1 MTKPTLTGE
10 PALTAGL
17 RVGIGIILSK
27 VNDGTAD
34 VEMQTGL
41 AVDAGDRTDLPDDGA
56 PADTPVEPSVSPTVP
71 TQQQA
76 RRKQRVTRWDR
87 PPEPHDWR
95 FFVGHLGR
103 ILIVTGLMM
112 FLFVAYQLWGTGIE
126 TSRAQNKLDDQF
138 QVLVAAESVADIERP
153 PNIVTDD
160 GVVVDPTSTGA
171 AFQALPLPSQTIED
185 IGEDIVDDIGD
196 ATADD
201 ADVDSGAEPPNAATP
216 YETIVPAAEQNLP
229 PYVRGDVLGRI
240 EIPNIGVDF
249 LFVPG
254 VSHEDLKAG
263 VGHFPDTPLP
273 GQLGNSAL
281 AGHRTT
287 YKAPFGNLDKV
298 NTGEDIVI
306 TLPGATYT
314 YVVTGTTVVDPSD
327 YWVISNSDPNLA
339 TLTLITCTPKRTSAQ
354 RLVVFAELD
363 PTRSGPV
370 GQATLPQL
378 DDPQA
383 GVLPDEPPVADTV
396 ATAPSTSAPS
406 TTANASAPVTTIDRA
421 DRAPA
426 TTSTPAGVAVG
437 EATPATTA
445 VTAAPETT
453 SVAGPTDDRSGPT
466 EGDAF
471 SGGWFDDTAAWPHI
485 VGWGALLAMI
495 AIGANRISR
504 KTRHDSIGI
513 LAGIVPFT
521 VCLYFFFENVNRLL
535 PPGL

>member
-1 MTKPTLTGE
+1 M
-10 PALTAGL
+10 A
-17 RVGIGIILSK
+17 
-27 VNDGTAD
+27 
-34 VEMQTGL
+34 TGL
-41 AVDAGDRTDLPDDGA
+41 ATDAGDRPDLPGDGA
-56 PADTPVEPSVSPTVP
+56 PAGETVEPSDSPIVP
-71 TQQQA
+71 IQPQA

-103 ILIVTGLMM
+103 ILIATGLMM

-126 TSRAQNKLDDQF
+126 TTRAQNKLDDQF

-160 GVVVDPTSTGA
+160 GVVVDPTSDGA

-185 IGEDIVDDIGD
+185 TSEDTSDATSEDIVDATGD
-196 ATADD
+196 DTSADL
-201 ADVDSGAEPPNAATP
+201 GAEPPAPATP
-216 YETIVPAAEQNLP
+216 YGTIVPAAEQNLP

-298 NTGEDIVI
+298 NPGEDIVI
-306 TLPGATYT
+306 TLPGETYT
-314 YVVTGTTVVDPSD
+314 YVITGTTVVDPSD

-339 TLTLITCTPKRTSAQ
+339 TLTLITCTPKRTSER

-383 GVLPDEPPVADTV
+383 GVLPDEPPVASTV
-396 ATAPSTSAPS
+396 ATAPPTNAPTSTIAS
-406 TTANASAPVTTIDRA
+406 ASAPVTTVDR
-421 DRAPA
+421 DDSAPA
-426 TTSTPAGVAVG
+426 TASTLAGVAVG

-445 VTAAPETT
+445 VTAPTATT
-453 SVAGPTDDRSGPT
+453 VAEPIDGSSAPT

-471 SGGWFDDTAAWPHI
+471 SGSWFDDTAAWPHI
-485 VGWGALLAMI
+485 VGWGVLLTII

-504 KTRHDSIGI
+504 KTRHDSVGI